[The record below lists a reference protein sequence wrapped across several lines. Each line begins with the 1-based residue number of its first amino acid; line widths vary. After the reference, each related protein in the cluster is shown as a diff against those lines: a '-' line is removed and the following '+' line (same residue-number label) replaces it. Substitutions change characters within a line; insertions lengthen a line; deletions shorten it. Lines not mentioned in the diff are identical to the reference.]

1 MVSEAKRT
9 SLRADKG
16 CSYRCSVGA
25 CTRRCVEHEKLP
37 RAESATNAEYT
48 YNMLAVTPLL
58 ILFAAFASSAGSCR
72 SGCKRPS
79 LTEKRCREVRAS
91 LVQDKGGTRSFSRR
105 ERNERRGHQQHAWG
119 DTLC

>member
-1 MVSEAKRT
+1 MRGQGDKGQEERGGRRYVRMVSEAKRT

-48 YNMLAVTPLL
+48 YNMFVVTPLL
-58 ILFAAFASSAGSCR
+58 ILFAASASSAGGG
-72 SGCKRPS
+72 GC
-79 LTEKRCREVRAS
+79 
-91 LVQDKGGTRSFSRR
+91 F
-105 ERNERRGHQQHAWG
+105 
-119 DTLC
+119 